1 MKQNVKTKLI
11 IALVL
16 LVLLAVL
23 IAGFFLSRRGDGEVR
38 SAYNYTT
45 TTKVA
50 EETTK
55 PAKKKVVVPGA
66 YVSILNAYQDAL
78 ENKSNL
84 YALRKAGLSTLL
96 TEGYEGDNPQK
107 NVGFY
112 VDDYN
117 DDGTTDLIIGFVDGY
132 EHYPYGVLDFY
143 TLDTEGNAVNVFQ
156 SQPRDYYTAVTNARF
171 LEKLSDR
178 QQYTAWYLYGL
189 NNNGTNLT
197 FKEGLLRDYT
207 ANKTEPWFQAEDMD
221 GKTANDKHLKTDA
234 GKKRQKQLDN
244 ARVQLDYTAF
254 SKYNRA
260 NKAK

>member
-1 MKQNVKTKLI
+1 MKQNMKIKLI

-16 LVLLAVL
+16 VLILAIL

-38 SAYNYTT
+38 SAYTYTT
-45 TTKVA
+45 TTKVS

-55 PAKKKVVVPGA
+55 PAKKKIVVPGA
-66 YVSILNAYQDAL
+66 YVTILNKYQDAL
-78 ENKSNL
+78 TAKSNL
-84 YALRKAGLSTLL
+84 YSLRKAGLSTLL
-96 TEGYEGDNPQK
+96 TESYEGDDPQK

-112 VDDYN
+112 VDDFN
-117 DDGTTDLIIGFVDGY
+117 DDGTTDLVIGFVEGY
-132 EHYPYGVLDFY
+132 EHYPYAVLDFY
-143 TLDTEGNAVNVFQ
+143 TLDNDGNAVNVFQ
-156 SQPRDYYTAVTNARF
+156 SQPRDYYTAVTKARF
-171 LEKLSDR
+171 LEKISDR

-197 FKEGLLRDYT
+197 FAEGLIRDYNV
-207 ANKTEPWFQAEDMD
+207 NKEEPWFKAEDMD
-221 GKTANDKHLKTDA
+221 GRTANDKHLKTED

>member
-16 LVLLAVL
+16 LVILAAL

-38 SAYNYTT
+38 SAYDITKTT
-45 TTKVA
+45 TA
-50 EETTK
+50 PEETTK
-55 PAKKKVVVPGA
+55 PVKKKVVVPGA
-66 YVSILNAYQDAL
+66 YVPILNRYQDAL
-78 ENKSNL
+78 EAKSNL

-96 TEGYEGDNPQK
+96 TEAYDGEDAQK

-117 DDGTTDLIIGFVDGY
+117 DDGTTDLVIGFVEGY
-132 EHYPYGVLDFY
+132 QHYPYAVLDYY
-143 TLDTEGNAVNVFQ
+143 TIDNDGNAVNVFQ
-156 SQPRDYYTAVTNARF
+156 SQPRDYYTAVTKARF

-178 QQYTAWYLYGL
+178 KQYTAWYLYGL
-189 NNNGTNLT
+189 NNNSTNLT
-197 FKEGLLRDYT
+197 FSEGLLRDYT
-207 ANKTEPWFQAEDMD
+207 ANKEEPWFKAGDLD

-234 GKKRQKQLDN
+234 GKNRQKQLDN